1 MKMPKRELT
10 AEFRELAVT
19 PDARFGQSVLA
30 CHAEITRR
38 HEGKAGV
45 VKRSTTPGIDSESI
59 PAEISYKP
67 EIRCA
72 LRLLTYPTNAAP
84 RVRHLHSQVLV
95 FARAHFQKC
104 HYNSANCSGAAGF
117 SIPKA

>member
-1 MKMPKRELT
+1 MKMPKREFT

-45 VKRSTTPGIDSESI
+45 VKRSTTLGIDSESI

-72 LRLLTYPTNAAP
+72 LRLLTYPTNAGSMPFPVGIDFSTNMTVAP
-84 RVRHLHSQVLV
+84 VVAGDGRHQGVL
-95 FARAHFQKC
+95 R
-104 HYNSANCSGAAGF
+104 
-117 SIPKA
+117 